1 MKLHILESG
10 SKANGYVIENE
21 NEALIIEAGV
31 PVERVVKALN
41 YKNIVCGVLVTHE
54 HGDHSQYAGL
64 YSSRF
69 PLFATSG
76 TLQALSIS
84 NGKVLEYETSYKIGN
99 FTVLPF
105 ATKHDAVEPCGFLIY
120 HKECGNILFATDTYL
135 IPVEVVGL
143 NHLIMEC
150 NYCEQLLED
159 NFVNDKIDKTQY
171 LRVIQSHMALETC
184 VKYVELYKKNTID
197 NIILIHGSS
206 RNSDRQLITK
216 SFQERTGYTP
226 IFAESDKI
234 VNIDKIPF

>member
-10 SKANGYVIENE
+10 SKANGYIIENG

-31 PVERVVKALN
+31 PIERVVKALN

-54 HGDHSQYAGL
+54 HGDHAQYAHL
-64 YSSRF
+64 YNSRF
-69 PLFATSG
+69 PLFATEG

-84 NGKVLEYETSYKIGN
+84 NGKVLKHETSYKIGN

-105 ATKHDAVEPCGFLIY
+105 ATKHDAVDPCGFLIY
-120 HKECGNILFATDTYL
+120 HQECGNILFATDTYL
-135 IPVEVVGL
+135 IPVEVEGL

-159 NFVNDKIDKTQY
+159 NFVNDRIDKMQY
-171 LRVIQSHMALETC
+171 LRVMQSHMALETC
-184 VKYVELYKKNTID
+184 LKYVELYKKSTID

-206 RNSDRQLITK
+206 RNADRQTIVK
-216 SFQERTGYTP
+216 AFVERTNYTP
-226 IFAESDKI
+226 QFAKSNQI
-234 VNIDKIPF
+234 INIDKIPF